1 MHIKT
6 LILKFVFRHLKLYL
20 QLLIGCIKIPLLFYL
35 VAEKSDYGDVQWE
48 LLRHNFYGFFFKFY
62 EH

>member
-35 VAEKSDYGDVQWE
+35 VAEKSDYGDVQ
-48 LLRHNFYGFFFKFY
+48 
-62 EH
+62 

>member
-20 QLLIGCIKIPLLFYL
+20 QLLIGCIKIPLLFL
-35 VAEKSDYGDVQWE
+35 FSCRKKWLWGCAV
-48 LLRHNFYGFFFKFY
+48 
-62 EH
+62 